1 MFNKLKN
8 FLYNFKSMVG
18 NHHSLHSTTYLHAY
32 QLKLLQKNLET
43 KNLFLHEVGF
53 KVYSQWEEDGII
65 DFLVASLKIEKPRI
79 LELGAGN
86 FLESNSRYICEYL
99 SAAAYV
105 VDAREDLPKGVSSS
119 GLEWKTHIFS
129 EVTWISP
136 SNISEICLRARAKLG
151 RIDILSIDLDGQDY
165 WVLKEIELSKIQIVI
180 CEFNPIFG
188 NKIKVS
194 VPENHSFV
202 RSKNTKNLFW
212 GGSLN
217 LFSSHMSS
225 QGFSL
230 VGTNLVANNAFFV
243 RSELKNRIRI
253 KDYESINSL
262 EQLDYLIRESIDLNG
277 SLDFFS
283 YLDSLNVIKDQLVF
297 DAEDD
302 SIVPLGPLLG
312 L

>member
-1 MFNKLKN
+1 
-8 FLYNFKSMVG
+8 MVG
-18 NHHSLHSTTYLHAY
+18 NHHFLHSNTYLHAY
-32 QLKLLQKNLET
+32 QLKLLQRNLDT
-43 KNLFLHEVGF
+43 LNLSLHEVGF

-65 DFLVASLKIEKPRI
+65 DFLVSSLNIRKPRI

-86 FLESNSRYICEYL
+86 FLESNSRYICEYS

-129 EVTWISP
+129 EVTWITP
-136 SNISEICLRARAKLG
+136 TNISEICLRAQEKLG

-165 WVLKEIELSKIQIVI
+165 WVLKEIDLSKIQIVI

-194 VPENHSFV
+194 VPENSSFV
-202 RSKNTKNLFW
+202 RSKSTKNLFW

-217 LFSSHMSS
+217 LFSTYMSS
-225 QGFSL
+225 QGFNL

-243 RSELKNRIRI
+243 RNDLMNRIRI
-253 KDYESINSL
+253 KNDESLNNF
-262 EQLDYLIRESIDLNG
+262 EQLDYLIRESIDIHGN
-277 SLDFFS
+277 LDYFS
-283 YLDSLNVIKDQLVF
+283 YSESLNVIKEQLVF
-297 DAEDD
+297 NAEDD